1 MALNRHT
8 MTFSKDK
15 RQETVIY
22 LVLWG
27 LLFMAPIMSLYI
39 RTTNDTSLTFDWDEV
54 LMVWRQYGLYFAV
67 FLVHNHLLAPLLVYK
82 QQKLIYFG
90 IVIALVGAF
99 TFYQCQDRPK
109 HHAPRIE
116 KMERPEL
123 NEHPSR
129 QERPELMEGPEN
141 PEHPQFAGDGAH
153 RPHGPR
159 HFRRDDH
166 RPPVILSQHDII
178 AVIILILMLGMNL
191 GVKLY
196 FKQKGDQR
204 HLTEM
209 ERKNLVQQLEYLKYQ
224 LNPHFLM
231 NTLNNIHA
239 LVDINPERSKEA
251 IIQLSKILRYVLYET
266 DNKRVPLNKELEF
279 MKNYTDLMRMRYGG
293 KLQFTDSSNQL
304 IPSSPDQSQMIP
316 PLLFISFV
324 ENAFK
329 HGVSYQQPSFI
340 EITGKRHK
348 DKQDHDRLL
357 WSCRNSKHQKQQQT
371 TVPQQGGVGMA
382 NVRQRLDII
391 FGNNYT
397 LNINETDDTYEVTLD
412 IPMEED
418 VNTSCKSTF
427 A

>member
-1 MALNRHT
+1 
-8 MTFSKDK
+8 MTFNKDK
-15 RQETVIY
+15 QQETVIY

-39 RTTNDTSLTFDWDEV
+39 RTTNDTSLTFNWDEV
-54 LMVWRQYGLYFAV
+54 LMVWREYGVFFAV
-67 FLVHNHLLAPLLVYK
+67 FLVHNYLLAPLLVHK
-82 QQKLIYFG
+82 QQKLIYFS

-166 RPPVILSQHDII
+166 RPPVILSQHDVIT
-178 AVIILILMLGMNL
+178 VIILILMLGMNL

-196 FKQKGDQR
+196 FKQKADQR
-204 HLTEM
+204 QLTEL
-209 ERKNLVQQLEYLKYQ
+209 EHKNLEQQLEYLKYQ

-239 LVDINPERSKEA
+239 LVDIDGERAKEA

-266 DNKRVPLNKELEF
+266 NNKRVSINKELEF
-279 MKNYTDLMRMRYGG
+279 MQNYTDLMRMRYGK
-293 KLQFTDSSNQL
+293 KLQFTDTSCQL
-304 IPSSPDQSQMIP
+304 VTPGTDQPQMIP

-340 EITGKRHK
+340 EITGKRYK
-348 DKQDHDRLL
+348 DKQEHNRLL
-357 WSCRNSKHQKQQQT
+357 WSCRNSKHQKQQRT

-397 LNINETDDTYEVTLD
+397 LNVNETDNTYEVTLD
-412 IPMEED
+412 IPME
-418 VNTSCKSTF
+418 

>member
-1 MALNRHT
+1 
-8 MTFSKDK
+8 MTFNKDK
-15 RQETVIY
+15 QQETVIY

-39 RTTNDTSLTFDWDEV
+39 RTTNDTSLTFNWDEV
-54 LMVWRQYGLYFAV
+54 LMVWREYGVFFAV
-67 FLVHNHLLAPLLVYK
+67 FLVHNYLLAPLLVHK
-82 QQKLIYFG
+82 QQKLIYIS

-153 RPHGPR
+153 RSHGPQ

-166 RPPVILSQHDII
+166 RPPVILSQHDVIT
-178 AVIILILMLGMNL
+178 VIILILMLGMNL

-196 FKQKGDQR
+196 FKQKADQR
-204 HLTEM
+204 QLTEL
-209 ERKNLVQQLEYLKYQ
+209 EHKNLEQQLEYLKYQ

-239 LVDINPERSKEA
+239 LVDIDGERAKEA

-266 DNKRVPLNKELEF
+266 NNKRVSINKELEF
-279 MKNYTDLMRMRYGG
+279 MQNYTDLMRMRYGK
-293 KLQFTDSSNQL
+293 KLQFTDTSCQL
-304 IPSSPDQSQMIP
+304 VTPGTDQPQMIP

-340 EITGKRHK
+340 EITGKRYK
-348 DKQDHDRLL
+348 DKQEHNRLL

-397 LNINETDDTYEVTLD
+397 LNVNETDNTYEVTLD
-412 IPMEED
+412 IPME
-418 VNTSCKSTF
+418 

>member
-1 MALNRHT
+1 
-8 MTFSKDK
+8 MTFNKDK
-15 RQETVIY
+15 QQETVIY

-39 RTTNDTSLTFDWDEV
+39 RTTNDTSLTFNWDEV
-54 LMVWRQYGLYFAV
+54 LMVWREYGVFFAV
-67 FLVHNHLLAPLLVYK
+67 FLVHNYLLAPLLVHK
-82 QQKLIYFG
+82 QQKLIYFS

-129 QERPELMEGPEN
+129 QERPELMEDPEN

-153 RPHGPR
+153 RPHGPQ

-166 RPPVILSQHDII
+166 RPPVILSQHDVIT
-178 AVIILILMLGMNL
+178 VIILILMLGMNL

-196 FKQKGDQR
+196 FKQKADQR
-204 HLTEM
+204 QLTEL
-209 ERKNLVQQLEYLKYQ
+209 EHKNLEQQLEYLKYQ

-239 LVDINPERSKEA
+239 LVDIDGERAKEA

-266 DNKRVPLNKELEF
+266 NNKRVSINKELEF
-279 MKNYTDLMRMRYGG
+279 MQNYTDLMRMRYGK
-293 KLQFTDSSNQL
+293 KLQFTDTSCQL
-304 IPSSPDQSQMIP
+304 VTPGTDQPQMIP

-340 EITGKRHK
+340 EITGKRYK
-348 DKQDHDRLL
+348 DKQEHNRLL

-397 LNINETDDTYEVTLD
+397 LNVNETANTYEVTLD
-412 IPMEED
+412 IPME
-418 VNTSCKSTF
+418 